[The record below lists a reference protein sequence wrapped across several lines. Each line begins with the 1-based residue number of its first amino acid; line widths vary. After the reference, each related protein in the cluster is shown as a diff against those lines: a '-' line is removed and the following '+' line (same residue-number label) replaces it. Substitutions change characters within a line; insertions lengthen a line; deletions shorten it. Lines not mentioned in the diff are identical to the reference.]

1 MGGVGGGLEK
11 LRLRLT
17 QSQFGIELRL
27 TGTELGKKQCLFK
40 VTVLVRRKKTSGVAL
55 SVTVSFERR
64 FNLLFLVAKEFTL
77 LHFTSRIKK
86 LG

>member
-27 TGTELGKKQCLFK
+27 TGTELGKKLGSDLI
-40 VTVLVRRKKTSGVAL
+40 VISLVVIYSKPRYLRLNCFSPTGIVKGLTP
-55 SVTVSFERR
+55 
-64 FNLLFLVAKEFTL
+64 
-77 LHFTSRIKK
+77 
-86 LG
+86 